1 MGSEKDKDG
10 KIILNEGSLSAI
22 KGNYNEAL
30 VLKYLYDES
39 WSAVDV
45 DLNETSPRPDWG
57 GGKKYSDHKRDVDAA
72 VTNWDTQLKGKI
84 KNWDKAL
91 KEIQRGSRDMAVYLN
106 GTAKSNKA
114 LVKGGWLDN
123 LAHHK
128 GVNFKADIRVAT
140 QRADSEA
147 TVTGYSLKIYANK
160 SIGLTNNTARSLAF
174 NLGGSAAQAQVDRA
188 LKSDPEL
195 LKMID
200 HVKKIGS
207 EYQAAKDDPKRAHMS
222 KRGGALYNARQEARS
237 PINKRLA
244 TIAYE
249 AIKSV
254 PKKVFVS
261 NLLHL
266 LGFDDKDTKM
276 LLSVVK
282 AKSSQIIDK
291 HPELDLSQVELVH
304 EVGTVVIKVVG
315 PQGDTIVTFGTKEG
329 ERKAVTGKVSFADLE
344 PVDLDEPTF
353 SQV

>member
-1 MGSEKDKDG
+1 M
-10 KIILNEGSLSAI
+10 
-22 KGNYNEAL
+22 YP
-30 VLKYLYDES
+30 Y
-39 WSAVDV
+39 
-45 DLNETSPRPDWG
+45 
-57 GGKKYSDHKRDVDAA
+57 
-72 VTNWDTQLKGKI
+72 
-84 KNWDKAL
+84 
-91 KEIQRGSRDMAVYLN
+91 
-106 GTAKSNKA
+106 
-114 LVKGGWLDN
+114 
-123 LAHHK
+123 
-128 GVNFKADIRVAT
+128 
-140 QRADSEA
+140 
-147 TVTGYSLKIYANK
+147 
-160 SIGLTNNTARSLAF
+160 
-174 NLGGSAAQAQVDRA
+174 
-188 LKSDPEL
+188 
-195 LKMID
+195 
-200 HVKKIGS
+200 VKKIGS

-291 HPELDLSQVELVH
+291 HPELDLSQIELVH